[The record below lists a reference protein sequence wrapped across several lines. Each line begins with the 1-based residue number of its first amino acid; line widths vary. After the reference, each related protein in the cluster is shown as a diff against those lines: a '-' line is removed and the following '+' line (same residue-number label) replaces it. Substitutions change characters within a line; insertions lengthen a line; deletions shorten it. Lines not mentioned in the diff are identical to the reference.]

1 MYGLAVEHYQAYQ
14 VTWNGNGGRTYFY
27 QSEMPYDVP
36 NNSSWTPGG
45 GVLGYASYK
54 VGAGVTSHQAWGL
67 GIYCFFSTNP
77 AVVADHAFEVPTS
90 GTALRDMVTVSLGG
104 TGTINHVVNSSGG
117 KVSSSG
123 TVTYLVSYP

>member
-1 MYGLAVEHYQAYQ
+1 
-14 VTWNGNGGRTYFY
+14 
-27 QSEMPYDVP
+27 MPYDVP
-36 NNSSWTPGG
+36 NNASWSSGG

-67 GIYCFFSTNP
+67 GVYCFFSTNS

-90 GTALRDMVTVSLGG
+90 GTALRDMVDVSLGG

-123 TVTYLVSYP
+123 TVTYLVNYP